1 MKRRFQ
7 AAIAAQAS
15 IAALLGAL
23 AATMGAPAAAQ
34 EPAAAPKPA
43 APAATQP
50 ELLPACTRLTFDNG
64 LTVLLLENHELPLVD
79 FDLVV
84 RTGAIADPPGKEG
97 LADVTF
103 ALLRKGTVSRNA
115 EKIAEQLDF
124 LGGDLDL
131 AASHE
136 YCRASAQFLAKDVE
150 AGFGLVADLLLHPTF
165 PEEELRKLIDLNVN
179 GIKEAKDNPRQVIG
193 DYYEDFLFRGHDFGR
208 PVGGTETSLP
218 TITQS
223 DVMRFHSSY
232 VRPNNTI
239 LAVAGDFATKDMRKH
254 IESALG
260 KWEKHPVS
268 HPELAVPT
276 AVNGRK
282 VLLVDKPDAVQTYF
296 CIGNVGV
303 ARGNPDDAV
312 LDVVNTVFGGRF
324 TSWLMSELRTKSGLS
339 YGAFSD
345 FDERSV
351 PGPFVISSF
360 TRVKDTEKA
369 MNLALQVLDR
379 LHEKGLSEEEIQSAK
394 NYIRGQFPPR
404 YETAGE
410 LAAAMAEL
418 EFYGIDRS
426 DINDHTR
433 KTDAVTA
440 DQVRAAIQ
448 KYYPRENLAIVMVG
462 CADSTATVAA
472 KYGKLER
479 KKISDPGY

>member
-1 MKRRFQ
+1 MRR
-7 AAIAAQAS
+7 
-15 IAALLGAL
+15 LLAVAFFCAL
-23 AATMGAPAAAQ
+23 AATT
-34 EPAAAPKPA
+34 EPAAAAEQTAAPRPDPPAKPA
-43 APAATQP
+43 ATAQP
-50 ELLPACTRLTFDNG
+50 ELLPACTRLTLDNG

-79 FDLVV
+79 FVLLV
-84 RTGAIADPPGKEG
+84 RNGATADPPGKEG

-103 ALLRKGTVSRNA
+103 ALLRKGTVSRTA
-115 EKIAEQLDF
+115 EKIAQDLDF
-124 LGGDLDL
+124 LGGELDL
-131 AASHE
+131 AADHE

-165 PEEELRKLIDLNVN
+165 PEEELRKLIDLDVN
-179 GIKEAKDNPRQVIG
+179 GIKESKDNPRQVLG
-193 DYYEDFLFRGHDFGR
+193 DYFEDFLFHGHDFGR

-218 TITQS
+218 TITQG

-239 LAVAGDFATKDMRKH
+239 LAVAGDFATKNMQKH

-260 KWEKHPVS
+260 KWEKHPVN
-268 HPELAVPT
+268 HPDVAAPAAVS
-276 AVNGRK
+276 GRK

-296 CIGNVGV
+296 RFGNVGV

-324 TSWLMSELRTKSGLS
+324 TSWLMTELRTKSGLS

-351 PGPFVISSF
+351 PGPFYISSF
-360 TRVKDTEKA
+360 TRTKDTEKA
-369 MNLALQVLDR
+369 MDLALQVLDR
-379 LHEKGLSEEEIQSAK
+379 LHEKGLSDDELQSAK
-394 NYIRGQFPPR
+394 NYIRGQYPPR

-440 DQVRAAIQ
+440 DQVRDAIQ

-472 KYGKLER
+472 KYGKVER